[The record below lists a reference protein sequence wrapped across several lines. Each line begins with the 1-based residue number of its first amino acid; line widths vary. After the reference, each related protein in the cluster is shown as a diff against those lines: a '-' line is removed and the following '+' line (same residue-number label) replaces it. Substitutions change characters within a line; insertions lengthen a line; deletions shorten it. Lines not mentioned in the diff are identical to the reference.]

1 MLSSSPVEA
10 PTRSSPS
17 VDRSD
22 ACLAGTTVP
31 GSRSARKLA
40 TAAARVDRGAVASPV
55 LFCQGHHVTTPP
67 SSATRTIRDG
77 GREDE
82 VSTVMPGDPGWL
94 LGCGRGDG
102 YPDLLACAGW
112 GRVGDA
118 LGELPA
124 STSQRYFPPAGFAVE
139 QVLFVAAVCA
149 GAQAVEVG
157 RGELGS
163 SGPPVSA
170 WFPSPPPPSLL
181 RRLGFRR
188 RHDH

>member
-77 GREDE
+77 GREHE

-112 GRVGDA
+112 GRSGGVRG
-118 LGELPA
+118 
-124 STSQRYFPPAGFAVE
+124 RAGRR
-139 QVLFVAAVCA
+139 
-149 GAQAVEVG
+149 G
-157 RGELGS
+157 RPRRAWQQWTTRLRL
-163 SGPPVSA
+163 VSE
-170 WFPSPPPPSLL
+170 PPSALVASSP
-181 RRLGFRR
+181 GISATT
-188 RHDH
+188 